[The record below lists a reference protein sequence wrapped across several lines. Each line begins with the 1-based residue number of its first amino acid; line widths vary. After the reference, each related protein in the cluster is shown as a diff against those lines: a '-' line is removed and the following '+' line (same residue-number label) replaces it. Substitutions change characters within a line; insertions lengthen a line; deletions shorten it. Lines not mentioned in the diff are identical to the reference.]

1 MAVDGAF
8 MERLDAAAVS
18 YQVVLTK
25 SDKVKPAALEER
37 IAALGAEL
45 AQHVAAHP
53 DIIVTSAHEGIGI
66 PELRAA
72 LAALAAPSQFD

>member
-1 MAVDGAF
+1 
-8 MERLDAAAVS
+8 
-18 YQVVLTK
+18 VLTK
-25 SDKVKPAALEER
+25 CDKVKPDELEER
-37 IAALGAEL
+37 IASLGATL

-72 LAALAAPSQFD
+72 LATLAAPDQFD

>member
-1 MAVDGAF
+1 MAIDRAF

-25 SDKVKPAALEER
+25 CDKVKPGQLEER
-37 IAALGAEL
+37 TTTLGAEL
-45 AQHVAAHP
+45 AQHAAAHP
-53 DIIVTSAHEGIGI
+53 DIIVTSAHAGIGI